1 MSDGVIF
8 ESIGGIY
15 NFDGEKKNL
24 LLLFLR
30 GLIMVEVLSQGG
42 RRVLFRGRV
51 PLCPT
56 RGLGIEKKGAQGV
69 MGPRFCRRSLQ
80 NWCYFF
86 AYISG
91 VIKAEVSV
99 ISLALRL
106 N

>member
-30 GLIMVEVLSQGG
+30 GLIMVEVLSRGG
-42 RRVLFRGRV
+42 RRVLLRGRV

-56 RGLGIEKKGAQGV
+56 RGLGIGKKA
-69 MGPRFCRRSLQ
+69 PR
-80 NWCYFF
+80 
-86 AYISG
+86 G
-91 VIKAEVSV
+91 
-99 ISLALRL
+99 
-106 N
+106 

>member
-8 ESIGGIY
+8 ESICGIY

-30 GLIMVEVLSQGG
+30 GVIMAE
-42 RRVLFRGRV
+42 VLFRGG
-51 PLCPT
+51 CFSE
-56 RGLGIEKKGAQGV
+56 GGWNKGAQGV
-69 MGPRFCRRSLQ
+69 MGPRFCRGSLQ

-86 AYISG
+86 AISG
-91 VIKAEVSV
+91 VIQAEESV
-99 ISLALRL
+99 FSLALRL